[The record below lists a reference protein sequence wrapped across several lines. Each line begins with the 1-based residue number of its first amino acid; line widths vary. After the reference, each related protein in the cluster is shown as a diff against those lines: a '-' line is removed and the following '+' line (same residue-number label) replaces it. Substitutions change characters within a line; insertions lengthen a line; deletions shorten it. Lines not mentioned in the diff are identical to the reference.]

1 MVEMEKRLRGKLKLT
16 VQSKTVFFF
25 SYCLYNSCLQIVFQ
39 LFFLSL
45 PSHAHPSSF
54 TVSFRDAN
62 SWASLLRHFWFFF
75 VSPQC
80 PFFSSFSFLLPQFT
94 PLNFASWLL
103 SFFFLDPFFCLL
115 LFLNNLFT
123 WSASLSPT
131 LFGHLFFWCLPY
143 THKGLKQSKESFNWQ
158 SSVNNARMNCSRF
171 SLFFIFLKCWT
182 FFLSSLSLFF
192 FTLFRKCHLPSF
204 FFSLTRISTSAW
216 MLRVDY
222 RVGVP
227 KESRELHT
235 FARCVDATRHK
246 PETTARELV
255 SG

>member
-192 FTLFRKCHLPSF
+192 FLPYFVNVTCLLF
-204 FFSLTRISTSAW
+204 FFRSHESQHRLECWGWIIVLAFQKSHVSCIPSRDVSMRPDTSQKQQ
-216 MLRVDY
+216 R
-222 RVGVP
+222 GN
-227 KESRELHT
+227 
-235 FARCVDATRHK
+235 
-246 PETTARELV
+246 
-255 SG
+255 

>member
-1 MVEMEKRLRGKLKLT
+1 MLANCFPA
-16 VQSKTVFFF
+16 FFP
-25 SYCLYNSCLQIVFQ
+25 
-39 LFFLSL
+39 FFAK
-45 PSHAHPSSF
+45 PCSSF
-54 TVSFRDAN
+54 ILYCQFSWCQLLSFTF
-62 SWASLLRHFWFFF
+62 ASLLVLFCFSTMPFFF
-75 VSPQC
+75 LFQ
-80 PFFSSFSFLLPQFT
+80 FFVTTVYSLEFCFLTSFF
-94 PLNFASWLL
+94 
-103 SFFFLDPFFCLL
+103 FFFLDPFFCLL